1 VKKLL
6 GQSST
11 KVKTLPSQT
20 ENRKL
25 DHIQICL
32 EKNVQARHVTTGFE
46 DVFFVHRALPEIE
59 KDKINLSTVAFNHK
73 FSAPLIVGAMTG
85 GTSKAMKINS
95 VIAEAVEEMGLG
107 MGVGS
112 QRVAIEDPRLEK
124 TFSIVRKKAPTAFIV
139 ANIGGPQ
146 LVKGYGAKEA
156 KKAVDVIEADAL
168 AIHLNPLQEVV
179 QPEGET
185 NYTGVL
191 KKIGEIAK
199 ALDVPVIVKETGA
212 GVAAEE
218 AKMLEGVGVAGI
230 DVAGVGGTSWAAV
243 EYHRAKET
251 QDEFR
256 QRLGEAFWDWGIPTA
271 VSVVEVVQ
279 SVALTV
285 IASGGVRTGVDIA
298 KATALG
304 ADLSSLTSPI
314 LRPATKDAKEVKK
327 ALQLIIEELRNTMFL
342 AGVDSI
348 QELKEIPLVLV
359 GRTAEWLRMRGF
371 HPESYARRKRGKT
384 HEDRY

>member
-1 VKKLL
+1 M
-6 GQSST
+6 GQSSI
-11 KVKTLPSQT
+11 KVKRLPSQI

-32 EKNVQARHVTTGFE
+32 EKNVQARHATTGFE

-85 GTSKAMKINS
+85 GTPEAMKINS
-95 VIAEAVEEMGLG
+95 IIAEAVEEIGLG

-112 QRVAIEDPRLEK
+112 QRVAIEDPQLEK
-124 TFSIVRKKAPTAFIV
+124 TFSIVRKKAPTAFLV
-139 ANIGGPQ
+139 ANLGGPQ
-146 LVKGYGAKEA
+146 LVKGYGVKEA
-156 KKAVDVIEADAL
+156 KKAVDMMEADAL

-185 NYTGVL
+185 NYTGAL

-199 ALDVPVIVKETGA
+199 ALDIPVIIKETGC
-212 GVAAEE
+212 GIAAEE
-218 AKMLEGVGVAGI
+218 AKMLENAGVAGI

-251 QDEFR
+251 QDKSR
-256 QRLGEAFWDWGIPTA
+256 QRLGEVFWDWGIPTA
-271 VSVVEVVQ
+271 VSVVEVAQ
-279 SVALTV
+279 SVDQTV
-285 IASGGVRTGVDIA
+285 IASGGVRTGVDVA
-298 KATALG
+298 KAIALG

-314 LRPATKDAKEVKK
+314 LRPATKDSKEVKK

-342 AGVDSI
+342 VGADSI
-348 QELKEIPLVLV
+348 QKLKETHILLM
-359 GRTAEWLRMRGF
+359 GKTAEWLRMRGF
-371 HPESYARRKRGKT
+371 RPELYARRKRGKHT
-384 HEDRY
+384 